1 MNTSGTEHLAGNSNA
16 DGLNINPESFYYSLK
31 FVNSAIESAN
41 EFNNSINSKSIDSS
55 LVAKLGYSFDAIK
68 TCAKETL
75 NTLNELSTRM
85 GNTKDILSRISSTNS
100 SIFESIDAQINLNNL
115 LQFGDLESETD
126 QQLYWNYMADIYR
139 GAQAKLSQNGV
150 LSRASSLMNLNEIE
164 LFAINQ
170 MKEKSN
176 LDLYEKY
183 LKYRDMESQVT
194 DLETEIRK
202 LETERVAAINEG
214 MQGAERRKALEAEI
228 EELQKQRYDIKRKLR
243 DVAPELKK
251 SGYLEYTGWEQVCN
265 SFKQMGD
272 NWGEVFSNLYEGDFS
287 EAWENTKVAF
297 KSTGATFCVI
307 NEKLLAG
314 GAKVL
319 EYLNDGTVMLKT
331 AITSP
336 FLIAG
341 DAIFGTDTLDQA
353 WDNTMA
359 YVAEDMVGDVEKVFY
374 ENTKVGQ
381 IINDNSLLKYDSAG
395 ANLFKNAGVKLTETA
410 VCVVIGAFTAGVGGY
425 AAAAGFGF
433 LEGLGEG
440 GERQFN
446 IVDEDGNYTNRN
458 LKGVALATLN
468 GGAKAVQSVG
478 YAKMGRGLA
487 SAFGNQPVGANEMSK
502 FATKLD
508 TALAKSPKVARVA
521 VKTLVNGDTA
531 IELAGAGCRY
541 AATGIE
547 TGDWKAGIGEFALD
561 AGLTLVGNY
570 ATQWKLDSKLRL
582 ADVNKPSGTSIDA
595 NGEIVKTG
603 GAAPVVAIPENPGDI
618 VVINPID
625 EIDDE
630 IAKAMD
636 LGDYDTVRKLQSQK
650 SALFQEE
657 MTSVFGAENVEHV
670 SGIDADGIVK
680 DLGDGKF
687 IYANGSVVDTKAL
700 DRYVHGYADIGDY
713 ARAWEIHENEFI
725 ENGIR
730 HGYSEDTIKRYMSM
744 VENSASGNSNW
755 SINEENIMAGKFEKY
770 GIKPDQF
777 TALSQSEKNEIIDEL
792 RKKDAVW
799 FATLDEEFKSSREV
813 MGRIDIGVKNGAFAR
828 NGKLLTQ
835 DDVLETICDAK
846 SGKKPV
852 GTRKVFING
861 VDKTALFPRADDIQ
875 SDKQLY
881 EYTMELLSKSGYDTS
896 GISSMEELAD
906 YIEKTQPTIKGTTF
920 QDATPGAKNL
930 ERFGSVGPVRGVDF
944 EGGTGGAYVAITSP
958 KELAEK
964 FPDCCHMDGGKLVI
978 DSYEKFGQEVLS
990 GVPLNSN
997 GVYQISVEIPLNS
1010 SYISMPSINNGS
1022 YYISYAVPDGHLLS
1036 GGTETVMRGID
1047 ISKHLNKIGTD
1058 SRGNPIYR
1066 FIKDFSSG
1074 AEDPIRYIIERK

>member
-1 MNTSGTEHLAGNSNA
+1 MNTSGTEHLAGNSNT

-68 TCAKETL
+68 TCAKEAL

-85 GNTKDILSRISSTNS
+85 GNTKDVLSRISSTNS

-115 LQFGDLESETD
+115 VQFGDLESETD

-150 LSRASSLMNLNEIE
+150 LSRASNLMNLNEIE

-202 LETERVAAINEG
+202 LETERVAAVNEG

-243 DVAPELKK
+243 DVAPELKE

-287 EAWENTKVAF
+287 EAWESTKVAF

-331 AITSP
+331 AINSP

-410 VCVVIGAFTAGVGGY
+410 VCVVIGAFTAGAGGY

-433 LEGLGEG
+433 LEGFGEG

-561 AGLTLVGNY
+561 AGLVLVGNY

-582 ADVNKPSGTSIDA
+582 ADINKPPAMPEFDPNEPLAPGTYINDK
-595 NGEIVKTG
+595 GEIIRS
-603 GAAPVVAIPENPGDI
+603 GAPAPIVTIPENPGDI
-618 VVINPID
+618 VVINPLD

-657 MTSVFGAENVEHV
+657 MASVFGAENVEQV
-670 SGIDADGIVK
+670 SGISIEGANGRFIDPNAAADNINLMKTKAYDICLKEGLIAENENCTRDLFAKYSEVYFNPQEYNSTTHQFIWPGGEGAAQYTRDNLVAKARELGIK
-680 DLGDGKF
+680 DVDKLTDDEILLTIGRDYGFDELEKMGAKSVPISSLDGKSF
-687 IYANGSVVDTKAL
+687 DRINDTVGVGNDKYGEFFGNTEDSLESRALKPKTAAAGVRHRYALSGTPTSDTFDAEFVYGQPKTEITL
-700 DRYVHGYADIGDY
+700 GENGDY
-713 ARAWEIHENEFI
+713 QIICSQTTAR
-725 ENGIR
+725 
-730 HGYSEDTIKRYMSM
+730 
-744 VENSASGNSNW
+744 
-755 SINEENIMAGKFEKY
+755 
-770 GIKPDQF
+770 P
-777 TALSQSEKNEIIDEL
+777 
-792 RKKDAVW
+792 W
-799 FATLDEEFKSSREV
+799 FAQPGGAEQYTFYLADSSGKILTKV
-813 MGRIDIGVKNGAFAR
+813 AYDGTTQLYKLNVTDLKNLGIIL
-828 NGKLLTQ
+828 G
-835 DDVLETICDAK
+835 ETI
-846 SGKKPV
+846 
-852 GTRKVFING
+852 
-861 VDKTALFPRADDIQ
+861 Q
-875 SDKQLY
+875 
-881 EYTMELLSKSGYDTS
+881 
-896 GISSMEELAD
+896 
-906 YIEKTQPTIKGTTF
+906 
-920 QDATPGAKNL
+920 
-930 ERFGSVGPVRGVDF
+930 
-944 EGGTGGAYVAITSP
+944 
-958 KELAEK
+958 
-964 FPDCCHMDGGKLVI
+964 
-978 DSYEKFGQEVLS
+978 
-990 GVPLNSN
+990 
-997 GVYQISVEIPLNS
+997 
-1010 SYISMPSINNGS
+1010 
-1022 YYISYAVPDGHLLS
+1022 
-1036 GGTETVMRGID
+1036 
-1047 ISKHLNKIGTD
+1047 
-1058 SRGNPIYR
+1058 
-1066 FIKDFSSG
+1066 
-1074 AEDPIRYIIERK
+1074 